1 MRRVREPTA
10 WFLLVVTA
18 IWVLVS
24 AWQLFGLPGAPV
36 PIPTVAVPVGPGPA
50 APGPVAVATFG
61 LRASAVAPQ
70 FVAGGIFL
78 LPVLSVILVS
88 FAGGVTD
95 RARQVVQAA
104 VSIQAVALGLGLVSW
119 LGALWR
125 PHAAGRVVHLHC
137 DGSRC
142 GGGRADIHRRGA
154 PVAGADAAVDGF
166 RG

>member
-1 MRRVREPTA
+1 MTGQPGAEAPSETAQAWDSVRRVREPTA

-70 FVAGGIFL
+70 FV
-78 LPVLSVILVS
+78 
-88 FAGGVTD
+88 
-95 RARQVVQAA
+95 
-104 VSIQAVALGLGLVSW
+104 
-119 LGALWR
+119 
-125 PHAAGRVVHLHC
+125 
-137 DGSRC
+137 
-142 GGGRADIHRRGA
+142 
-154 PVAGADAAVDGF
+154 PVASSCC
-166 RG
+166 RCCR